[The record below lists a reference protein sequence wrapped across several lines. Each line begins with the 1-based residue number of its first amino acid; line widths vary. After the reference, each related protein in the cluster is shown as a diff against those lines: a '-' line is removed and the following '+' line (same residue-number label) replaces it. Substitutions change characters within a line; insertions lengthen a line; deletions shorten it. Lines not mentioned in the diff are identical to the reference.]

1 MPARL
6 NHQARERDELL
17 NRFRYPAVN
26 EYLIAI
32 RGPGACKEQRQL
44 NFVQAALAANLR
56 MRDQE
61 GAVQHPNNG
70 LLLNDQVAVV
80 PLKLYVQ
87 LLAVAATTAPPE
99 SAI

>member
-1 MPARL
+1 VGQVLARSKGNL
-6 NHQARERDELL
+6 FLL
-17 NRFRYPAVN
+17 
-26 EYLIAI
+26 
-32 RGPGACKEQRQL
+32 
-44 NFVQAALAANLR
+44 QAALAANLR
-56 MRDQE
+56 MTDQE

-70 LLLNDQVAVV
+70 LLLNDQVSVV